1 MVNPTKCLTTMSSI
15 TELAKKT
22 LGTFEVDL
30 GTVHHFSDGL
40 YAKEMRI
47 PKGYTAMSHQHHYS
61 HLSLLAKGSVLVTTD
76 NDSNKY
82 VSPACIEIKAGVNHA
97 ILALEDCV
105 WYCIHATN
113 ETNADKIDKI
123 LIKEV

>member
-1 MVNPTKCLTTMSSI
+1 MKNTLSTDLLH
-15 TELAKKT
+15 ELFEYKDGT
-22 LGTFEVDL
+22 LIR
-30 GTVHHFSDGL
+30 
-40 YAKEMRI
+40 KIRI

-82 VSPACIEIKAGVNHA
+82 VAPACIEIKAGVNHA

>member
-1 MVNPTKCLTTMSSI
+1 MTSI
-15 TELAKKT
+15 TRLASKK
-22 LGTFEVDL
+22 LGIFEVDL
-30 GTVHHFSDGL
+30 GIVHHFSDGL
-40 YAKEMRI
+40 YAKEMKI
-47 PKGYTAMSHQHHYS
+47 LKGYTAMSHQHHYS

-82 VSPACIEIKAGVNHA
+82 DAPTCIEIKAGVNHA

>member
-1 MVNPTKCLTTMSSI
+1 MTTI
-15 TELAKKT
+15 TELAAQK

-40 YAKEMRI
+40 YSKEMRI
-47 PKGYTAMSHQHHYS
+47 PKGYTALSHQHNYS
-61 HLSLLAKGSVLVTTD
+61 HLSILAKGSVLITTD
-76 NDSNKY
+76 DFSSQY
-82 VSPACIEIKAGVNHA
+82 VAPACIEIKNNINHA

-113 ETNADKIDKI
+113 ETDADKIDKV